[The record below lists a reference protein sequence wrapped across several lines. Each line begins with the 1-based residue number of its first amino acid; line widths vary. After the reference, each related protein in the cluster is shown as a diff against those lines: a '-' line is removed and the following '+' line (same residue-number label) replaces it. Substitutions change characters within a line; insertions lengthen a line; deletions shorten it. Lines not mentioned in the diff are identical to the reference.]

1 MNLWKR
7 LNEITGQREPVFVGE
22 VIGIDSTFG
31 DVRCTMTILP
41 GAETL
46 EVLAPGRVLEI
57 GQRWVVQGGRIIAEA
72 PTTEVLE
79 IEI

>member
-22 VIGIDSTFG
+22 VVAINATLN
-31 DVRCTMTILP
+31 DVRCTMQVLP
-41 GAETL
+41 GTGTV
-46 EVLAPGRVLEI
+46 EVLAPGRALEL
-57 GQRWVVQGGRIIAEA
+57 GQRWVVQGGRIVEEA